1 LILGVKKLTIRTD
14 FSVQLPKKILFGEG
28 AAKEIPK
35 LVKEFNSNSVLFITD
50 PTIRKIGLSDQILN
64 SLENAGIQTEVFDQ
78 VEPEPSIK
86 AAEKVIDISRKSE
99 FDLTIGMGGGSS
111 LDMAKLASISVTN
124 IGTLKDFVGVGMV
137 KKPGVPKILIPT
149 TSGTGSEITMNSI
162 VSDKENK
169 LKMGIVTPYI
179 IADVALIDPLLTAT
193 MPPKVTSS
201 TGLDALTHA
210 VESLISIDLNP
221 FSELFAIDAIKRIF
235 RNLPKAYHDGKNIE
249 ARREMC
255 LASMFAGI
263 SLGISGV
270 CAGHA
275 AAYSFTI
282 SIPHGVG
289 CAIALPYIMELNATS
304 CLDKMVKIA
313 EAAGIAEK
321 GANQK
326 KNAYNA
332 VNAVRVLMKEVGN
345 PLSLKEIGI
354 SGEDIESMAKKML
367 TIKRLLAHN
376 PKDLNEKD
384 TEKLFRRMYEGLQLP
399 LDEY

>member
-1 LILGVKKLTIRTD
+1 LILGVKKLAIRTD

-35 LVKEFNSNSVLFITD
+35 LVKGLNSNSVLFITD

-64 SLENAGIQTEVFDQ
+64 SLEKAGIQTEVFDQ

-124 IGTLKDFVGVGMV
+124 IGTLKDFVGVGVV

-282 SIPHGVG
+282 SVPHGVG

-313 EAAGIAEK
+313 EAAGVTEE

-332 VNAVRVLMKEVGN
+332 VNAVRDLMKEVGN

-354 SGEDIESMAKKML
+354 SDADIESMAKKML

-376 PKDLNEKD
+376 PKDLSEKD
-384 TEKLFRRMYEGLQLP
+384 TEKLFRRMYEGLKLP

>member
-1 LILGVKKLTIRTD
+1 LIFGVKKLAIRPD

-35 LVKEFNSNSVLFITD
+35 LVKGFNSNSVLFITD

-64 SLENAGIQTEVFDQ
+64 SLEKAGIQTEVFDQ
-78 VEPEPSIK
+78 VELEPSIK
-86 AAEKVIDISRKSE
+86 AAEKVIEVSRKSE
-99 FDLTIGMGGGSS
+99 FDLVIGMGGGSS
-111 LDMAKLASISVTN
+111 LDMAKLASISATN
-124 IGTLKDFVGVGMV
+124 AGPLKDFVGVGMV

-162 VSDKENK
+162 ISDKENK

-179 IADVALIDPLLTAT
+179 IADVALIDPLLTT
-193 MPPKVTSS
+193 SMPPKVTSS

-235 RNLPKAYHDGKNIE
+235 RYLPKAYHDGKNIE

-282 SIPHGVG
+282 SVPHGVG

-313 EAAGIAEK
+313 KAAGVTEE

-332 VNAVRVLMKEVGN
+332 VNAVRDLIKEVGN

-354 SGEDIESMAKKML
+354 SDADIESMAKKML

-376 PKDLNEKD
+376 PKDLSEKD
-384 TEKLFRRMYEGLQLP
+384 TEKLFRRMYEGLKLP